1 LDGTDMASYI
11 TVSTFVLAAV
21 GVLLIS
27 YVQTGII
34 RAEGF
39 KTFREKGFVT
49 VYWRDR
55 SAIER
60 WCFFV
65 GVALLVMPF
74 VAFGVIAMANAGAV

>member
-1 LDGTDMASYI
+1 MASYLTASI
-11 TVSTFVLAAV
+11 FFLGAV

-39 KTFREKGFVT
+39 RAFRKKGFVT
-49 VYWRDR
+49 VYWRER
-55 SAIER
+55 SATER

-65 GVALLVMPF
+65 GLALLVIPF
-74 VAFGVIAMANAGAV
+74 IVFGVIHMANPVAV